1 MLLKVC
7 RLKVIKYVHNLPIY
21 DNPVKWS
28 SKKCHPIYLPHE
40 RDSGLRKIFAKYA
53 LLKDYPKNALQNK
66 QACIA
71 RMSDQLSAENEISL
85 LTIWNA

>member
-21 DNPVKWS
+21 NNPVKWSSKWS

-53 LLKDYPKNALQNK
+53 LLKGYPKNALQN
-66 QACIA
+66 
-71 RMSDQLSAENEISL
+71 M
-85 LTIWNA
+85 